1 MKYYVSDGQH
11 PLQHHV
17 QEPIMYS

>member
-11 PLQHHV
+11 PLQRHV